1 MATSTSMTL
10 LITILLLCWHPVPT
24 QAEPLR
30 IAAVGDIMLAGRYP
44 AIMARQGA
52 DYPFAATAPLLQQ
65 AHLAIGNLET
75 PLTSGG
81 TEFRDKRFRF
91 RAPPAAAI
99 SLQRAGFSVL
109 TLANNH
115 ILDFGPTGLQDTRRA
130 LDNAQIASTG
140 AGETLA
146 AAREPAYL
154 NRAGRRIAVLAYSLT
169 QPTEFFAS
177 SSRAG
182 TAPANERIM
191 LADIKRARQQ
201 ADLVIVAVHWG
212 GELEQTPR
220 RNQRHLAH
228 QAIDAGA
235 TVVLGHHPHVL
246 QGIEQYG
253 SGFICY
259 SLGNFTFGSS
269 GRPGATSMIA
279 LITVPDTGPPA
290 LEVIPLTTDNRATS
304 YQPRPLNG
312 PPAAAAIATLD
323 RLSRPLDTRITTTN
337 SGYQA
342 ISTGAVHDPPRP

>member
-1 MATSTSMTL
+1 MATRTCTTL
-10 LITILLLCWHPVPT
+10 LIMMLLLSWHPLPT

-44 AIMARQGA
+44 AIMVRQGA

-65 AHLAIGNLET
+65 AHIAIGNLEA
-75 PLTSGG
+75 PMTSNG

-91 RAPPAAAI
+91 RAPPAAATA
-99 SLQRAGFSVL
+99 LQRAGFSVL

-115 ILDFGPTGLQDTRRA
+115 MLDFGPIGLQDTQLA
-130 LDNAQIASTG
+130 LGNANIAFVG
-140 AGETLA
+140 AGPNLA

-169 QPTEFFAS
+169 LPPEFFATN
-177 SSRAG
+177 SRAG
-182 TAPANERIM
+182 TAPALERIV
-191 LADIKRARQQ
+191 LADIKSARQQ
-201 ADLVIVAVHWG
+201 ADLVIVAFHWG

-220 RNQRHLAH
+220 RDQRHLAH
-228 QAIDAGA
+228 RAIDAGA

-246 QGIEQYG
+246 QGVEQYG
-253 SGFICY
+253 AGIICY

-279 LITVPDTGPPA
+279 MITIPDSGPPELA
-290 LEVIPLTTDNRATS
+290 VIPLTIDNRATN
-304 YQPRPLNG
+304 YQPRPLTG
-312 PPAAAAIATLD
+312 PPAANAMATLD
-323 RLSRPLDTRITTTN
+323 RLSQPLGTRIITVN
-337 SGYQA
+337 RGYQA

>member
-1 MATSTSMTL
+1 
-10 LITILLLCWHPVPT
+10 
-24 QAEPLR
+24 
-30 IAAVGDIMLAGRYP
+30 MLAGHYP

-65 AHLAIGNLET
+65 AHLAIGNLEA

-81 TEFRDKRFRF
+81 VEFRDKRFRF

-99 SLQRAGFSVL
+99 ALQRAGFSVL

-115 ILDFGPTGLQDTRRA
+115 MLDFGPTGLQDTQLA
-130 LDNAQIASTG
+130 LGNASIAVVG
-140 AGETLA
+140 AGPSLA

-154 NRAGRRIAVLAYSLT
+154 DRAGRRIAVLAYSLT
-169 QPTEFFAS
+169 LPTEFFATA
-177 SSRAG
+177 SRAG
-182 TAPANERIM
+182 TAPADERII

-220 RNQRHLAH
+220 RNQRRLAH
-228 QAIDAGA
+228 QFIDAGA

-246 QGIEQYG
+246 QGVEQYG
-253 SGFICY
+253 NGVICY

-279 LITVPDTGPPA
+279 MITIPDAGHPELA
-290 LEVIPLTTDNRATS
+290 VIPLTVDNRATN
-304 YQPRPLNG
+304 YQPRPLTG
-312 PPAAAAIATLD
+312 PPAAVAMTTLD
-323 RLSRPLDTRITTTN
+323 RLSRPLGTRIISTN
-337 SGYQA
+337 TGYQA
-342 ISTGAVHDPPRP
+342 ISTGAVNDPPRP